1 MKNTFAVLL
10 GLLLFQSSVH
20 ATDRV
25 RISVGVGNTSVLWP
39 LAQKKG
45 FFKDEG
51 IDAEVIQMLGN
62 LPVAALT
69 NGGLDY
75 NTTLNPVVRGAIQG
89 LPVRVVACFDKG
101 NQWVLVGRNNLKS
114 VIELRG
120 KTVAVS
126 NPGTGSDVAGRRIVK
141 HFGLEPDRDVKFA
154 PGGPDEGRL
163 IRVQQ
168 GVVDATLVP
177 TPLDLRARKLG
188 LNILARAQE
197 IYSYAGGG
205 LAATTK
211 KIKEKPD
218 EIKRVIK
225 AGMKTSRYIKAN
237 ADGTIQAYMDWRRTD
252 REIAAASYEFLSKAI
267 NQDGSL
273 PQQGFRLLIE
283 EIKESVKLSR
293 EVSFNEVS
301 DLSIL
306 GEAQKELEIK
316 GK

>member
-1 MKNTFAVLL
+1 MKKIFGALL
-10 GLLLFQSSVH
+10 TLFLFQTSTH
-20 ATDRV
+20 AADKI

-45 FFKDEG
+45 FLKDEG
-51 IDAEVIQMLGN
+51 IDAEVIQVLGN

-101 NQWVLVGRNNLKS
+101 NQWVLVGRSNLKS
-114 VIELRG
+114 VVDLKG

-141 HFGLEPDRDVKFA
+141 HFGLEPDRDVKFTA
-154 PGGPDEGRL
+154 GGPDEGRL
-163 IRVQQ
+163 IRLQQ
-168 GVVDATLVP
+168 GLVDATLVP
-177 TPLDLRARKLG
+177 VPLDLRARKLG

-205 LAATTK
+205 LATTTK

-218 EIKRVIK
+218 EIKRMIK
-225 AGMKTSRYIKAN
+225 AGIRASGYVKDN

-252 REIAAASYEFLSKAI
+252 RETAATSYEFMSKAI
-267 NQDGSL
+267 NEDGSL
-273 PQQGFRLLIE
+273 PEQGFRLL
-283 EIKESVKLSR
+283 SR
-293 EVSFNEVS
+293 RLRSR
-301 DLSIL
+301 
-306 GEAQKELEIK
+306 
-316 GK
+316 